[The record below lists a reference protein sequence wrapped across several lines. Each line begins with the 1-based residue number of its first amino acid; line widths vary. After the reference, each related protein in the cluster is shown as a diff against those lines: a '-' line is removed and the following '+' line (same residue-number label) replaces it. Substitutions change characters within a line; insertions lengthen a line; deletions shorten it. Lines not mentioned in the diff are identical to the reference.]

1 MSCTNNVLL
10 FIVLLVFSRIHVTIL
25 SGIILSPLLIKLS
38 TVCYH
43 RTWRN
48 SQIGE
53 NVILQL
59 EEQSSHVA
67 REKQDAIGDD

>member
-1 MSCTNNVLL
+1 MS
-10 FIVLLVFSRIHVTIL
+10 F
-25 SGIILSPLLIKLS
+25 
-38 TVCYH
+38 VCYH

-53 NVILQL
+53 NVIQQL

-67 REKQDAIGDD
+67 KEKQDAIGDN